1 MTTVSV
7 IGAGAWGAALAMVA
21 ERSQKK
27 VTLYTHTQQEYDMLH
42 NQRETPKLP
51 GIKLPETI
59 RITTDLA
66 LAAQANIILMVVPAQ
81 AMRSAVQALAKYLN
95 PDSYL
100 ILCSKGIELDTG
112 LLMSEVVEEIL
123 PGHSIS
129 VFSGPTFAR
138 EVATGL
144 PTIATLASREAHISR
159 WLASS
164 LSNDKMRI
172 YTSTDTIGLQIAGAL
187 KNVIAIASGI
197 STARELGE
205 NARAA
210 LITRGLAEMTRL
222 GLALG
227 AQEET
232 FQGLAG
238 IGDLLLSATS
248 VQSRN
253 FSLGL
258 AIGGNKENFEAI
270 GLTEGA
276 FTARAVLKLAQ
287 QVDVE
292 MPICQAVCNI
302 LDNHNSIDAE
312 IAALWA
318 RPLKS
323 E

>member
-21 ERSQKK
+21 ERSKK
-27 VTLYTHTQQEYDMLH
+27 EVTLYTHTQQEYDMLH
-42 NQRETPKLP
+42 NQQETPKLP
-51 GIKLPETI
+51 GIKLPGTI

-66 LAAQANIILMVVPAQ
+66 LAAQANVILMVVPAQ
-81 AMRSAVQALAKYLN
+81 VMRTAVHALSKHLN
-95 PDSYL
+95 PNSYL

-123 PGHSIS
+123 PSHSIS

-164 LSNDKMRI
+164 LSNGKMRI
-172 YTSTDTIGLQIAGAL
+172 YTSMDTIGLQIAGAL